1 MSLLLTEKELKRF
14 DPRNPIDQV
23 IYKQR
28 IAYMFSLPY
37 LAYGNAD
44 QFPGVPKEIKALQN
58 FTRVDKVTNSEGSV
72 GRKLVHDKEAAIQ
85 NMTTQT
91 DYPEFLTNL
100 YRQIDIMEPFDNEWL
115 WFYDWRPLSSG
126 GFDVSLKEDNVTTHQ
141 TPPGQSVKYYGT
153 SASKYRVY
161 AKWYSTGIAVDRRL
175 LYDRDFYTIEKD
187 LMAQK
192 QASDRK
198 KAEVA
203 YTLLEAITVGNY
215 PAGRDIVWQ
224 DPDPA
229 GMLVS
234 NSRYTMSRDAETLNK
249 AAETLVEENKNR
261 PGVLTNGANTVFHV
275 LVPHQLTK
283 RIANA
288 LTYTVQE
295 YAGSTKATGNY
306 TFVLHTTTMLTSST
320 EYYVGIPKGETVGG
334 SLLNF
339 TKFSEFNK
347 DMFADENAAWES
359 YAFSIG
365 NTEQL
370 TRCKTS

>member
-1 MSLLLTEKELKRF
+1 MSLLLTPKEESRF

-23 IYKQR
+23 AYKQR
-28 IAYMFSLPY
+28 IKYLFSLPY

-44 QFPGVPKEIKALQN
+44 QFAGVPKEVKELQN
-58 FTRVDKVTNSEGSV
+58 FTRVNEVVNKEGSV

-100 YRQIDIMEPFDNEWL
+100 YKQIDIMEPFDTEWL
-115 WFYDWRPLSSG
+115 WFYDWRPLQAG
-126 GFDVSLKEDNVTTHQ
+126 GFDIALQEDNVTTHK

-203 YTLLEAITVGNY
+203 YTLMEAITVGNY

-224 DPDPA
+224 APDPSGLA
-229 GMLVS
+229 VTDS
-234 NSRYTMSRDAETLNK
+234 KYTMSRDAETLNK

-283 RIANA
+283 RIGRA
-288 LTYTVQE
+288 LNYTVQE

-320 EYYVGIPKGETVGG
+320 DYYVGIPKGETVGG

-339 TKFSEFNK
+339 TRFSEFNK
-347 DMFADENAAWES
+347 DLFADENAAWES
-359 YAFSIG
+359 YAFNIG

-370 TRCKTS
+370 LRCKTS

>member
-1 MSLLLTEKELKRF
+1 MSLLLTEKEERNF
-14 DPRNPIDQV
+14 DPNNPID
-23 IYKQR
+23 I
-28 IAYMFSLPY
+28 IAYKRRAKYILSMPY

-44 QFPGVPKEIKALQN
+44 LFPGIPKEMRAIQN
-58 FTRVDKVTNSEGSV
+58 FIRVDEQVNKEGAV
-72 GRKLVHDKEAAIQ
+72 CRKLIHDKEAIIQ
-85 NMTTQT
+85 NITTGT

-100 YRQIDIMEPFDNEWL
+100 FKRIDIMEPFDNEWL
-115 WFYDWRPLSSG
+115 WFYDWRPMQSG
-126 GFDVSLKEDNVTTHQ
+126 GFDMALEEDNVTTHQ

-153 SASKYRVY
+153 SGSKYRVY
-161 AKWYSTGIAVDRRL
+161 AKWYSTGVAVDRRL

-187 LMAQK
+187 LMRQK

-203 YTLLEAITVGNY
+203 YTLIEAITAGNY

-224 DPDPA
+224 APDPTLMA
-229 GMLVS
+229 TS
-234 NSRYTMSRDAETLNK
+234 DSKYTMSRDAETLNK

-261 PGVLTNGANTVFHV
+261 PGVLTNSDKTAFHV

-283 RIANA
+283 RINNA
-288 LTYTVQE
+288 LNYTVQE

-320 EYYVGIPKGETVGG
+320 DYYVGIPKGETVGG

-339 TKFSEFNK
+339 TRFSEFNK
-347 DMFADENAAWES
+347 DLFADENAAWES
-359 YAFSIG
+359 NAFNLG
-365 NTEQL
+365 NTEQF
-370 TRCKTS
+370 TRCKSA